1 MRLDYIR
8 PFTDASNEIL
18 QNYLG
23 DNIKT
28 SDITLKGDFVN
39 ASGIIA
45 IVALSEDIVGH
56 FIIDMEI
63 ETAKKIVSIMNNDKE
78 IKEINKLSLSTLQEL
93 VNLIAGLAVTKLEK
107 DGYNVNMSPPVIMK
121 SKNLEVSISD
131 SEFLHIKL
139 DTSIGDFNI
148 LVAVESEKE

>member
-1 MRLDYIR
+1 
-8 PFTDASNEIL
+8 
-18 QNYLG
+18 
-23 DNIKT
+23 

-56 FIIDMEI
+56 FIIDMDV
-63 ETAKKIVSIMNNDKE
+63 ETAKKIVSIMNDSE
-78 IKEINKLSLSTLQEL
+78 VRDINKLSLSTLQEL
-93 VNLIAGLAVTKLEK
+93 INLIAGLAVTKLEA
-107 DGYNVNMSPPVIMK
+107 DGYDVDISPPVIMK

>member
-18 QNYLG
+18 KNYIKEG
-23 DNIKT
+23 IKT
-28 SDITLKGDFVN
+28 SDITLKGDFLN
-39 ASGIIA
+39 ASGLIA
-45 IVALSEDIVGH
+45 IVALSKDIVGH
-56 FIIDMEI
+56 FLIDMEE
-63 ETAKKIVSIMNNDKE
+63 ETAKKIVSLMNDRE
-78 IKEINKLSLSTLQEL
+78 IKDIDKLSLSTLQEL
-93 VNLIAGLAVTKLEK
+93 VNLIAGLSVTKLET
-107 DGYNVNMSPPVIMK
+107 DGYDVDISPPVIMK

>member
-18 QNYLG
+18 ANYIKDG
-23 DNIKT
+23 IKT
-28 SDITLKGDFVN
+28 SNITLKGDFLN
-39 ASGIIA
+39 TSGLIA
-45 IVALSEDIVGH
+45 IVALSKDIIGH
-56 FIIDMEI
+56 FLIDMEE
-63 ETAKKIVSIMNNDKE
+63 ETAKKIVSLMNDRE
-78 IKEINKLSLSTLQEL
+78 IKDIDKLSLSTLQEL
-93 VNLIAGLAVTKLEK
+93 VNLIAGLSVTKLES
-107 DGYNVNMSPPVIMK
+107 DGYDVDISPPVIMK

>member
-1 MRLDYIR
+1 MRLDYIK

-18 QNYLG
+18 KNY
-23 DNIKT
+23 IKDGIKI
-28 SDITLKGDFVN
+28 SDITLKGDFLN
-39 ASGIIA
+39 TSGLIA
-45 IVALSEDIVGH
+45 IVSLSNDIVGH
-56 FIIDMEI
+56 FLIDI
-63 ETAKKIVSIMNNDKE
+63 EEEAAKKIVSLMNDSEVKD
-78 IKEINKLSLSTLQEL
+78 IDKLSLSTLQEL
-93 VNLIAGLAVTKLEK
+93 VNLIAGLSVTKLEA
-107 DGYNVNMSPPVIMK
+107 DGYDVNISPPVIMR

>member
-23 DNIKT
+23 NNIKT

-56 FIIDMEI
+56 FIIDMDV
-63 ETAKKIVSIMNNDKE
+63 ETAKKIVSIMNDSE
-78 IKEINKLSLSTLQEL
+78 VRDINKLSLSTLQEL
-93 VNLIAGLAVTKLEK
+93 INLIAGLAVTKLEAE
-107 DGYNVNMSPPVIMK
+107 GYDVDISPPVIMK

>member
-18 QNYLG
+18 KNYIKDG
-23 DNIKT
+23 IKT
-28 SDITLKGDFVN
+28 SDITLKGDFLN
-39 ASGIIA
+39 ASGLIA
-45 IVALSEDIVGH
+45 IVALSKDIVGH
-56 FIIDMEI
+56 FLIDMEE
-63 ETAKKIVSIMNNDKE
+63 ETAKKIVSLMNDRE
-78 IKEINKLSLSTLQEL
+78 IKDIDKLSLSTLQEL
-93 VNLIAGLAVTKLEK
+93 VNLIAGLSVTRLET
-107 DGYNVNMSPPVIMK
+107 DGYDVDISPPVIMK

>member
-23 DNIKT
+23 NNIKT

-39 ASGIIA
+39 ASGLIA

-56 FIIDMEI
+56 FIIDMDV
-63 ETAKKIVSIMNNDKE
+63 ETAKKIVSIMNDSE
-78 IKEINKLSLSTLQEL
+78 VRDINKLSLSTLQEL
-93 VNLIAGLAVTKLEK
+93 INLIAGLAVTKLEA
-107 DGYNVNMSPPVIMK
+107 DGYDVDISPPVIMK

>member
-18 QNYLG
+18 ANYIKDG
-23 DNIKT
+23 IKT
-28 SDITLKGDFVN
+28 SDITLKGDFLN
-39 ASGIIA
+39 TSGLIA
-45 IVALSEDIVGH
+45 IVALSKDIIGH
-56 FIIDMEI
+56 FLIDMEE
-63 ETAKKIVSIMNNDKE
+63 ETAKKIVSLMNDRE
-78 IKEINKLSLSTLQEL
+78 IKDIDKLSLSTLQEL
-93 VNLIAGLAVTKLEK
+93 VNLIAGLSVTKLES
-107 DGYNVNMSPPVIMK
+107 DGYDVDISPPVIMK

>member
-18 QNYLG
+18 KNYIKDG
-23 DNIKT
+23 IKT
-28 SDITLKGDFVN
+28 SDITLKGDFLN
-39 ASGIIA
+39 ASGLIA
-45 IVALSEDIVGH
+45 IVGLSKDIVGH
-56 FIIDMEI
+56 FLIDMEE
-63 ETAKKIVSIMNNDKE
+63 ETAKKIVSLMNDRE
-78 IKEINKLSLSTLQEL
+78 IKDIDKLSLSTLQEL
-93 VNLIAGLAVTKLEK
+93 VNLIAGLSVTRLET
-107 DGYNVNMSPPVIMK
+107 DGYDVDISPPVIMK

>member
-18 QNYLG
+18 HNYLK
-23 DNIKT
+23 NRIRT

-39 ASGIIA
+39 VSGIIG
-45 IVALSEDIVGH
+45 IVSLSEDIVGH

-63 ETAKKIVSIMNNDKE
+63 ETAKKIVSIMNDSEVKDIDKM
-78 IKEINKLSLSTLQEL
+78 SLSTVQEL
-93 VNLIAGLAVTKLEK
+93 VNLVAGLAVTKLEAY
-107 DGYNVNMSPPVIMK
+107 GYDVHISPPVIMK

>member
-18 QNYLG
+18 QNYLLDG
-23 DNIKT
+23 IKT

-45 IVALSEDIVGH
+45 IVALSEDITGH
-56 FIIDMEI
+56 YIIDMEI
-63 ETAKKIVSIMNNDKE
+63 ETAKKIVSIMNNERE
-78 IKEINKLSLSTLQEL
+78 IKDINKLSLSTLQEL

-107 DGYNVNMSPPVIMK
+107 DGYNVNISPPVIMK

-139 DTSIGDFNI
+139 DTSIGNFNI

>member
-18 QNYLG
+18 GNYIKDG
-23 DNIKT
+23 IKT
-28 SDITLKGDFVN
+28 SDITLKGDFLN
-39 ASGIIA
+39 TSGLIA
-45 IVALSEDIVGH
+45 IVSLSKDIVGH
-56 FIIDMEI
+56 FLIDMEE
-63 ETAKKIVSIMNNDKE
+63 ETAKKIVSLMNDRE
-78 IKEINKLSLSTLQEL
+78 IKDIDKLSLSTLQEL
-93 VNLIAGLAVTKLEK
+93 VNLIAGLSVTKLEA
-107 DGYNVNMSPPVIMK
+107 DGYDVDISPPVIMK

>member
-18 QNYLG
+18 KNYIKDG
-23 DNIKT
+23 IKT
-28 SDITLKGDFVN
+28 SDITLKGDFLN
-39 ASGIIA
+39 ASGLIA
-45 IVALSEDIVGH
+45 IVALSKDIVGH
-56 FIIDMEI
+56 FLIDMEE
-63 ETAKKIVSIMNNDKE
+63 ETAKKIVSLMNDRE
-78 IKEINKLSLSTLQEL
+78 IKDIDKLSLSTLQEL
-93 VNLIAGLAVTKLEK
+93 VNLIAGLSVTKLET
-107 DGYNVNMSPPVIMK
+107 DGYDVDISPPVIMK

>member
-23 DNIKT
+23 NNIKT

-56 FIIDMEI
+56 FIIDMDV
-63 ETAKKIVSIMNNDKE
+63 ETAKKIVSIMNDSE
-78 IKEINKLSLSTLQEL
+78 VRDINKLSLSTLQEL
-93 VNLIAGLAVTKLEK
+93 INLIAGLAVTKLEA
-107 DGYNVNMSPPVIMK
+107 DGYDVDISPPVIMK

-131 SEFLHIKL
+131 SEFPYKIRYLYWR
-139 DTSIGDFNI
+139 F
-148 LVAVESEKE
+148 

>member
-23 DNIKT
+23 NNIKT

-56 FIIDMEI
+56 FIIDMDV
-63 ETAKKIVSIMNNDKE
+63 ETAKKIVSIMNDSE
-78 IKEINKLSLSTLQEL
+78 VRDINKLSLSTLQEL
-93 VNLIAGLAVTKLEK
+93 INLIAGLAVTKLEA
-107 DGYNVNMSPPVIMK
+107 DGYDVDISPPVIMK